1 MIRVLLA
8 DDDALVRAGL
18 RLMLRGAAGV
28 EVVAE
33 VADGA
38 AVAGAVRDSAPD
50 VVLMDIRMP
59 VMDGIAATQELTA
72 AVGAGPAARG
82 GPDGSG
88 SAPDEGPGTDPDAP
102 PGPGP
107 RVIVLTTFDSDGLV
121 VRAMRAGA
129 AGYLLKHTDPE
140 EIVEAVYRAARGEP
154 VLSPSAA
161 RALIDHAAAGGG
173 ADVRTA
179 EAARRLALLS
189 PRERETADAVAQG
202 LSNAEIAERLF
213 LSVGTVKATVSSAL
227 ARLELDNRIQLA
239 LLAHDA
245 RRAGDGAGPEPA
257 PSGRP

>member
-18 RLMLRGAAGV
+18 RLMLRGAAGI

-33 VADGA
+33 AADGA
-38 AVAGAVRDSAPD
+38 AVADAVRDSAPD

-59 VMDGIAATQELTA
+59 VMDGITATREVT
-72 AVGAGPAARG
+72 GAP
-82 GPDGSG
+82 
-88 SAPDEGPGTDPDAP
+88 E
-102 PGPGP
+102 PGP
-107 RVIVLTTFDSDGLV
+107 RVIVLTTFDAEGLV
-121 VRAMRAGA
+121 LRAMRAGA

-161 RALIDHAAAGGG
+161 RALIDHAAAGDATDTRM
-173 ADVRTA
+173 AD
-179 EAARRLALLS
+179 AARRLALLS
-189 PRERETADAVAQG
+189 PREREIADAVADG
-202 LSNAEIAERLF
+202 RSNAEIGQRLF

-227 ARLELDNRIQLA
+227 AKLGLDNRIQLA

-245 RRAGDGAGPEPA
+245 RRHDAVDAPEEF
-257 PSGRP
+257 S